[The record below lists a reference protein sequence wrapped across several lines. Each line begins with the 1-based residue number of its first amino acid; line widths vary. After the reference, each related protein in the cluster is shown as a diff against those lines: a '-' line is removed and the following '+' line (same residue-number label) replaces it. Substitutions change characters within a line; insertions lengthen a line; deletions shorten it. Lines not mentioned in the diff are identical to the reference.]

1 MGGDAAAHRRS
12 QLIGGT
18 LRIDNLNEH
27 LDQLRQLIRVKL
39 LDSANI
45 IKART
50 ELLLDLWVLP
60 LLARCAFGRALPYIW
75 ECAGIGRVRAGLQRG
90 IWGVVDLLLG
100 LSVALLF
107 QKHDV
112 CHFPAVAARKL
123 PQDVF
128 GLRFCVLHRL
138 ADHRL
143 LDAIQ
148 HCLVD
153 IVV

>member
-50 ELLLDLWVLP
+50 ELLLDL
-60 LLARCAFGRALPYIW
+60 
-75 ECAGIGRVRAGLQRG
+75 
-90 IWGVVDLLLG
+90 
-100 LSVALLF
+100 
-107 QKHDV
+107 
-112 CHFPAVAARKL
+112 
-123 PQDVF
+123 
-128 GLRFCVLHRL
+128 
-138 ADHRL
+138 
-143 LDAIQ
+143 
-148 HCLVD
+148 
-153 IVV
+153 